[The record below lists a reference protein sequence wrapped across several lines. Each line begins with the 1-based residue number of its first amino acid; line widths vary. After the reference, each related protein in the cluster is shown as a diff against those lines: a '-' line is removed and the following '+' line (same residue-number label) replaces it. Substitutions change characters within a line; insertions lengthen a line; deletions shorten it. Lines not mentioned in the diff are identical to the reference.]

1 MRRTTLRRGA
11 IHGWGVTA
19 TYGGAAHELTR
30 DRDDANGWTFADMV
44 VTVTG
49 SGASVMKQDGNRFSA
64 RCTTEGTSAFRLGLR
79 TICRHALI
87 GKRCGHDEG

>member
-49 SGASVMKQDGNRFSA
+49 SGASVMKQGGKPVQCKVHDGGN
-64 RCTTEGTSAFRLGLR
+64 LGVPAWFAN
-79 TICRHALI
+79 H
-87 GKRCGHDEG
+87 